1 MTQVIPLQRIQYWSV
16 GQNQFYETEALYP
29 MSSKTHYLGI
39 CRQNKGMLNMI
50 YKKKLPSCRK
60 SEVLYI
66 WMRKIRGRL
75 PHDS

>member
-39 CRQNKGMLNMI
+39 CRKNNRTAKYDLQKETTIL
-50 YKKKLPSCRK
+50 
-60 SEVLYI
+60 
-66 WMRKIRGRL
+66 
-75 PHDS
+75 